1 MKRIITSFKNAN
13 KDVLNAISKEY
24 PRGVEDDELINFPK
38 AGGGTIRALEIEI
51 DDTLY
56 LVKMENEDYYRRFLA
71 KDDDE
76 EDDDDVVADDIVPVD
91 DDDEIDEIE
100 DLDEDVDE
108 DLDEDLEDED

>member
-24 PRGVEDDELINFPK
+24 PKGVEDDELINYPK
-38 AGGGTIRALEIEI
+38 AGGGTIRALEIQI

-71 KDDDE
+71 KDDD
-76 EDDDDVVADDIVPVD
+76 DDDDVDDIV
-91 DDDEIDEIE
+91 DDEII
-100 DLDEDVDE
+100 DEDE
-108 DLDEDLEDED
+108 DEDLEVISPDLDDVDLDDDE